1 MTKSFGKK
9 ALIFPVKGSTVGI
22 LQCSKYVSVTGNYLP
37 KVRNKDTSEK
47 LS

>member
-9 ALIFPVKGSTVGI
+9 ALIFSVKGSIVGI
-22 LQCSKYVSVTGNYLP
+22 LQCSKYVSVTGNYLS